1 MIDDWVVF
9 LLLFLAPVLSSIP
22 IVLAYKSKEWTE
34 KLPYLSVFG
43 IFVSVL
49 MSLYIF
55 FTFPK
60 ELPASQFAYPWIPEL
75 GINIV
80 LITDYLARY
89 MGVVTAVIA
98 FFIAI
103 YGLDYMKGDYR
114 PSWYWF
120 FFNLFTASML
130 LVVYSDNLFLLFVG
144 WEGLGAA
151 SWGLIGHW
159 FRDDDDI
166 AYVGKA
172 GRKVGPLELSWPPSF
187 GGWRAIST
195 IRFGDV
201 PMFFA
206 IAAIWV
212 LSPTLNIS
220 EIDWGSLFLGI
231 GAAGTIILMLCFLTG
246 LFTKSAQVPF
256 SEWLMTAMTGP
267 TTVSALLHSATMVA
281 AGAFVFLKVTW
292 YIQPWKP
299 EMHAIPG
306 LEIVFIVVL
315 FVGLISG
322 LYGALAGTGMLER
335 KVLLAASTMSSIGLM
350 FGAAAASY
358 WIGEPL
364 LVEIA
369 GEKISVAL
377 LVAFWYMAV
386 HAFAKASLFLVAGHL
401 IHATHSRFCCGGFEF
416 AKRMKT
422 PFIVTII
429 ATTFLVGI
437 PPLTAYWVKS
447 MMDEVH
453 LHLFHHATE
462 TGDIHL
468 AIPIALLIIT
478 SLVYSAILA
487 KFLSLNFIKG
497 EKPEHEHLE
506 GGGLM
511 KVGYVLMAS
520 VLFVLT
526 YHIFVLEET
535 EGFIHAGGEMLS
547 LGVGVAIF
555 IVYIAAIFK
564 PRITS
569 LSKLGTFFNDRMY
582 LPFLNDYIVPK
593 TGFFISRIV
602 QNYGN
607 RGIDGFFNT
616 RVIPGLFGIIS
627 RGIRAIQTGYLKSYV
642 KIVLGLVMV
651 FLIMAS
657 LWGLGL

>member
-1 MIDDWVVF
+1 M
-9 LLLFLAPVLSSIP
+9 
-22 IVLAYKSKEWTE
+22 
-34 KLPYLSVFG
+34 
-43 IFVSVL
+43 
-49 MSLYIF
+49 

-98 FFIAI
+98 FFIAV

-231 GAAGTIILMLCFLTG
+231 GAAGTIILMLCFLMG

-281 AGAFVFLKVTW
+281 AGAFVFLKLTW
-292 YIQPWKP
+292 YIEPW
-299 EMHAIPG
+299 HLHDVPG
-306 LEIVFIVVL
+306 HEYVFIFVL
-315 FVGLISG
+315 AIVLLSG
-322 LYGALAGTGMLER
+322 LSCTRCGTWKRER
-335 KVLLAASTMSSIGLM
+335 KVVLAASRIASTVLM
-350 FGAAAASY
+350 VPAAATC
-358 WIGEPL
+358 
-364 LVEIA
+364 
-369 GEKISVAL
+369 
-377 LVAFWYMAV
+377 
-386 HAFAKASLFLVAGHL
+386 H
-401 IHATHSRFCCGGFEF
+401 
-416 AKRMKT
+416 
-422 PFIVTII
+422 
-429 ATTFLVGI
+429 
-437 PPLTAYWVKS
+437 
-447 MMDEVH
+447 
-453 LHLFHHATE
+453 
-462 TGDIHL
+462 
-468 AIPIALLIIT
+468 
-478 SLVYSAILA
+478 
-487 KFLSLNFIKG
+487 
-497 EKPEHEHLE
+497 
-506 GGGLM
+506 
-511 KVGYVLMAS
+511 
-520 VLFVLT
+520 
-526 YHIFVLEET
+526 
-535 EGFIHAGGEMLS
+535 
-547 LGVGVAIF
+547 
-555 IVYIAAIFK
+555 
-564 PRITS
+564 
-569 LSKLGTFFNDRMY
+569 
-582 LPFLNDYIVPK
+582 
-593 TGFFISRIV
+593 
-602 QNYGN
+602 
-607 RGIDGFFNT
+607 
-616 RVIPGLFGIIS
+616 
-627 RGIRAIQTGYLKSYV
+627 
-642 KIVLGLVMV
+642 
-651 FLIMAS
+651 
-657 LWGLGL
+657 

>member
-1 MIDDWVVF
+1 MNEWIFF
-9 LLLFLAPVLSSIP
+9 LLLFMTPVVSSVP
-22 IVLAYKSKEWTE
+22 IALAYKSKEWTE
-34 KLPYLSVFG
+34 RLPYLSVFG

-55 FTFPK
+55 FTM
-60 ELPASQFAYPWIPEL
+60 EGQYSWPWLGPEL
-75 GINIV
+75 GINFV
-80 LITDYLARY
+80 FMCDYLSRY

-120 FFNLFTASML
+120 CFNLFTASML

-172 GRKVGPLELSWPPSF
+172 GRKVGPLELSWPPSS

-212 LSPTLNIS
+212 LAGNLNIS
-220 EIDWGSLFLGI
+220 EINWESLFMGI
-231 GAAGTIILMLCFLTG
+231 GAAGTIILMLCFLMG

-292 YIQPWKP
+292 YIEPWNL
-299 EMHAIPG
+299 HNVPG
-306 LEIVFIVVL
+306 LELVYTIVL
-315 FVGLISG
+315 FVGLLSG
-322 LYGALAGTGMLER
+322 LYGALCGSGMLER

-350 FGAAAASY
+350 FAAGAASF
-358 WIGEPL
+358 WFHH
-364 LVEIA
+364 EIA
-369 GEKISVAL
+369 GMNLAL
-377 LVAFWYMAV
+377 LVGFWYMAT

-401 IHATHSRFCCGGFEF
+401 IHATHSRFLCGGLEF
-416 AKRMKT
+416 GKRIK
-422 PFIVTII
+422 PAFIATII
-429 ATTFLVGI
+429 ATTFLIGM

-447 MMDEVH
+447 GMDEVMEH
-453 LHLFHHATE
+453 LYLHEPHIVL
-462 TGDIHL
+462 
-468 AIPIALLIIT
+468 PIILLILT
-478 SLVYSAILA
+478 SLTYSAIMA
-487 KFLSLNFIKG
+487 RFLSLNFIKG

-511 KVGYVLMAS
+511 KLGYSMMVS
-520 VLFVLT
+520 VLFILLFL
-526 YHIFVLEET
+526 IFINEET
-535 EGFIHAGGEMLS
+535 AGFVHAGYMS
-547 LGVGVAIF
+547 MSFVVGVGALIAYLVALY
-555 IVYIAAIFK
+555 V
-564 PRITS
+564 PRIS
-569 LSKLGTFFNDRMY
+569 IFSRVPGTFFNDRMY
-582 LPFLNDYIVPK
+582 LPYLNDYITPK
-593 TGFFISRIV
+593 IGFFISYMV
-602 QNYGN
+602 QEFGN
-607 RGIDGFFNT
+607 RGIDAFFNT
-616 RVIPGLFGIIS
+616 KVIPGLFGAIS
-627 RGIRAIQTGYLKSYV
+627 KGIRKIQIGYLNVYV
-642 KIVLGLVMV
+642 KIVLGFVML
-651 FLIMAS
+651 FLIIAS
-657 LWGLGL
+657 IGGIGL

>member
-1 MIDDWVVF
+1 MIDNWVVF
-9 LLLFLAPVLSSIP
+9 LLLFLAPVISSIP

-60 ELPASQFAYPWIPEL
+60 ELPACQFAYPWIPDL

-89 MGVVTAVIA
+89 MGVVTALIA
-98 FFIAI
+98 FFIAV

-172 GRKVGPLELSWPPSF
+172 GRKVGPLKLSWPPSF

-212 LSPTLNIS
+212 LTGNLNIS
-220 EIDWGSLFLGI
+220 EIDWGSLFMGI
-231 GAAGTIILMLCFLTG
+231 GAAGTIILMLCFLMG

-292 YIQPWKP
+292 YIEPW
-299 EMHAIPG
+299 HLHGVPG
-306 LEIVFIVVL
+306 VELVYTIVL
-315 FVGLISG
+315 FVGLLSG
-322 LYGALAGTGMLER
+322 LYGALAGSGMLER

-350 FGAAAASY
+350 FAAGAASF
-358 WIGEPL
+358 WIHH
-364 LVEIA
+364 EIA
-369 GEKISVAL
+369 GINLAL

-429 ATTFLVGI
+429 ATTFLVGM

-447 MMDEVH
+447 AMDEVMEVLWH
-453 LHLFHHATE
+453 EHHM
-462 TGDIHL
+462 L
-468 AIPIALLIIT
+468 IPIILLILT
-478 SLVYSAILA
+478 SLIYSAIMA
-487 KFLSLNFIKG
+487 RFLSLNFVRG

-511 KVGYVLMAS
+511 KLGYTMMVS
-520 VLFVLT
+520 VLFILL
-526 YHIFVLEET
+526 YLIFTNAET
-535 EGFIHAGGEMLS
+535 EAFVHAGYAS
-547 LGVGVAIF
+547 VSFAVGAGALIAYVIA
-555 IVYIAAIFK
+555 VYV
-564 PRITS
+564 PRLKVFS
-569 LSKLGTFFNDRMY
+569 RVPGTFFNDRMY

-651 FLIMAS
+651 FLIIAS

>member
-1 MIDDWVVF
+1 MIIDAWVVF
-9 LLLFLAPVLSSIP
+9 LLLFLAPVVSSIP

-34 KLPYLSVFG
+34 KLPCLSVFG
-43 IFVSVL
+43 IFISVL

-60 ELPASQFAYPWIPEL
+60 ELPASQFAYPWIPDL

-89 MGVVTAVIA
+89 MGVVTALIA
-98 FFIAI
+98 FFIAV

-212 LSPTLNIS
+212 LTGNLNIS
-220 EIDWGSLFLGI
+220 EIDWGSLFMGI
-231 GAAGTIILMLCFLTG
+231 GAVGTVILMLCFLMG

-292 YIQPWKP
+292 YIEPW
-299 EMHAIPG
+299 HLHDVPG
-306 LEIVFIVVL
+306 LELVYTIVL
-315 FVGLISG
+315 FVGLLSG
-322 LYGALAGTGMLER
+322 LYGALAGSGMLER

-350 FGAAAASY
+350 FAAGAASF
-358 WIGEPL
+358 WIYE
-364 LVEIA
+364 EIA
-369 GEKISVAL
+369 GINLAL
-377 LVAFWYMAV
+377 LVGFWYMAV

-401 IHATHSRFCCGGFEF
+401 IHATHSRFCCGGLEF

-422 PFIVTII
+422 PFIATII
-429 ATTFLVGI
+429 ATTFLVGM

-447 MMDEVH
+447 AMDEVMELLWH
-453 LHLFHHATE
+453 EHHM
-462 TGDIHL
+462 L
-468 AIPIALLIIT
+468 IPIILLILT
-478 SLVYSAILA
+478 SLIYSAIMA
-487 KFLSLNFIKG
+487 RFLSLNFVRS

-511 KVGYVLMAS
+511 KLGYTMMVSM
-520 VLFVLT
+520 LFVLL
-526 YHIFVLEET
+526 YLIFTNAET
-535 EGFIHAGGEMLS
+535 KAFVHAGYAS
-547 LGVGVAIF
+547 VSFAVGAGALIAYVLA
-555 IVYIAAIFK
+555 VYV
-564 PRITS
+564 PRLKVFS
-569 LSKLGTFFNDRMY
+569 RVPGTFFNDRMY

-651 FLIMAS
+651 FLVIAS
-657 LWGLGL
+657 LWGMGL

>member
-1 MIDDWVVF
+1 MIIDAWVVF
-9 LLLFLAPVLSSIP
+9 LLLFLAPVVSSIP

-34 KLPYLSVFG
+34 KLPCLSVFG
-43 IFVSVL
+43 IFISVL

-60 ELPASQFAYPWIPEL
+60 ELPASQFAYPWIPDL

-89 MGVVTAVIA
+89 MGVVTALIA
-98 FFIAI
+98 FFIAV

-212 LSPTLNIS
+212 LTGNLNIS
-220 EIDWGSLFLGI
+220 EIDWGSLFMGI
-231 GAAGTIILMLCFLTG
+231 GAVGTVILMLCFLMG

-292 YIQPWKP
+292 YIEPW
-299 EMHAIPG
+299 HLHGVPG
-306 LEIVFIVVL
+306 LEVVYTVVL
-315 FVGLISG
+315 FVGLLSG
-322 LYGALAGTGMLER
+322 LYGALAGSGMLER

-350 FGAAAASY
+350 FAAGAASF
-358 WIGEPL
+358 WIHE
-364 LVEIA
+364 EIA
-369 GEKISVAL
+369 GINLAL
-377 LVAFWYMAV
+377 LVGFWYMAV

-401 IHATHSRFCCGGFEF
+401 IHATHSRFCCGGLEF

-422 PFIVTII
+422 PFIATII
-429 ATTFLVGI
+429 ATTFLVGM

-447 MMDEVH
+447 AMDEVMELLWH
-453 LHLFHHATE
+453 EHHM
-462 TGDIHL
+462 L
-468 AIPIALLIIT
+468 IPIILLILT
-478 SLVYSAILA
+478 SLIYSAIMA
-487 KFLSLNFIKG
+487 RFLSLNFVRS

-511 KVGYVLMAS
+511 KLGYTMMVSM
-520 VLFVLT
+520 LFVLL
-526 YHIFVLEET
+526 YLIFTNAET
-535 EGFIHAGGEMLS
+535 KAFVHAGYAS
-547 LGVGVAIF
+547 VSFAVGAGALIAYVLA
-555 IVYIAAIFK
+555 VYV
-564 PRITS
+564 PRLKVFS
-569 LSKLGTFFNDRMY
+569 RVPGTFFNDRMY

-651 FLIMAS
+651 FLVIAS
-657 LWGLGL
+657 LWGMGL

>member
-1 MIDDWVVF
+1 MIIDDWLVF

-22 IVLAYKSKEWTE
+22 IALVYKSDKWTE

-43 IFVSVL
+43 IFISVL

-55 FTFPK
+55 TSFP
-60 ELPASQFAYPWIPEL
+60 ENQQYAYTWIPDL
-75 GINIV
+75 GINFV
-80 LITDYLARY
+80 LITDYLSCY
-89 MGVVTAVIA
+89 MGVITAVIA

-159 FRDDDDI
+159 FRDDDEI
-166 AYVGKA
+166 AYVGVPK
-172 GRKVGPLELSWPPSF
+172 RKVGPLELSWPPSF

-201 PMFFA
+201 PMFLA

-212 LSPTLNIS
+212 LAGNLNIS
-220 EIDWGSLFLGI
+220 EINWETLFLNI
-231 GAAGTIILMLCFLTG
+231 GAAGTIILLVCFLMG

-281 AGAFVFLKVTW
+281 AGAFVFIKISW
-292 YIQPWKP
+292 YIKPW
-299 EMHAIPG
+299 ELHHVPG
-306 LEIVFIVVL
+306 LEIVYIIALFI
-315 FVGLISG
+315 GLISG
-322 LYGALAGTGMLER
+322 LYGALAGSGMLER

-350 FGAAAASY
+350 FAVGAASF
-358 WIGEPL
+358 WIHE
-364 LVEIA
+364 EIA
-369 GEKISVAL
+369 GINLAL

-386 HAFAKASLFLVAGHL
+386 HAFAKASLFLVSGHL
-401 IHATHSRFCCGGFEF
+401 IHATHSRFSCGGFEF
-416 AKRMKT
+416 GKRIKI

-447 MMDEVH
+447 AMDKSMEILWH
-453 LHLFHHATE
+453 EHHM
-462 TGDIHL
+462 L
-468 AIPIALLIIT
+468 LPIILLILT
-478 SLVYSAILA
+478 SLIYSAIMA
-487 KFLSLNFIKG
+487 RFLSLNFVRG

-511 KVGYVLMAS
+511 KLGYTMMVS
-520 VLFVLT
+520 VLFILL
-526 YHIFVLEET
+526 YLIFTNAET
-535 EGFIHAGGEMLS
+535 KGFVDAGYAS
-547 LGVGVAIF
+547 VSFAVGAGALIAYVIA
-555 IVYIAAIFK
+555 VYV
-564 PRITS
+564 PRLKVFS
-569 LSKLGTFFNDRMY
+569 RVPGTFFNDRMY
-582 LPFLNDYIVPK
+582 LPFLNDYIMPK

-627 RGIRAIQTGYLKSYV
+627 KGIRAIQTGYLKSYV

-651 FLIMAS
+651 FLIVES

>member
-1 MIDDWVVF
+1 MNEWIIF
-9 LLLFLAPVLSSIP
+9 LLLFLAPVVSSIP
-22 IVLAYKSKEWTE
+22 IALAYKSKEWTE

-55 FTFPK
+55 FVFP
-60 ELPASQFAYPWIPEL
+60 ENLPACRFSYSWIPGT
-75 GINIV
+75 GIDIV
-80 LITDYLARY
+80 LITDYLSRY
-89 MGVVTAVIA
+89 MGVITALIA

-201 PMFFA
+201 PMFLA

-212 LSPTLNIS
+212 LTGGNLNIS
-220 EIDWGSLFLGI
+220 EIEWGTLFVTI
-231 GAAGTIILMLCFLTG
+231 GAAGTIILLFCFLMG

-281 AGAFVFLKVTW
+281 AGAFVFIKLTW
-292 YIQPWKP
+292 YIKPW
-299 EMHAIPG
+299 ELHHVPG
-306 LEIVFIVVL
+306 LNYVYIFALFI
-315 FVGLISG
+315 GLISG
-322 LYGALAGTGMLER
+322 LYGALSGSGMLER

-350 FGAAAASY
+350 FAAAAASF
-358 WIGEPL
+358 WVGHF
-364 LVEIA
+364 
-369 GEKISVAL
+369 AL

-386 HAFAKASLFLVAGHL
+386 HAFAKASLFLVSGHL
-401 IHATHSRFCCGGFEF
+401 IHATHTRFSVGGLEF
-416 AKRMKT
+416 GKRMKT

-447 MMDEVH
+447 GMDEVMEH
-453 LHLFHHATE
+453 L
-462 TGDIHL
+462 IHPL
-468 AIPIALLIIT
+468 GLIPLILLILT
-478 SLVYSAILA
+478 SLVYAAIMA
-487 KFLSLNFIKG
+487 RFLSLNFIKG
-497 EKPEHEHLE
+497 EKPHHEHLE

-511 KVGYVLMAS
+511 KLGYVMMVS
-520 VLFVLT
+520 VLIYILFYLVL
-526 YHIFVLEET
+526 FRKEEIPH
-535 EGFIHAGGEMLS
+535 EFISAGGLLTS
-547 LGVGVAIF
+547 FGVGIAILAC
-555 IVYIAAIFK
+555 YCIALYK
-564 PRITS
+564 PRIS
-569 LSKLGTFFNDRMY
+569 ALSKIPGTFFNDRMY
-582 LPFLNDYIVPK
+582 LPFVNDYILPK
-593 TGFFISRIV
+593 TGFFVSHLV
-602 QNYGN
+602 QDYGN

-616 RVIPGLFGIIS
+616 KVMPGLFERIS
-627 RGIRAIQTGYLKSYV
+627 KGIRTIQTGYLKTYIR
-642 KIVLGLVMV
+642 IVLGLVMI
-651 FLIMAS
+651 FLVIAS
-657 LWGLGL
+657 IGGMWI

>member
-1 MIDDWVVF
+1 MIDAWVVF
-9 LLLFLAPVLSSIP
+9 LLLFLAPVVSSIP
-22 IVLAYKSKEWTE
+22 IVLAYKSKGWTE

-60 ELPASQFAYPWIPEL
+60 ALPASQFAYPWIPDL

-98 FFIAI
+98 FFIAV

-212 LSPTLNIS
+212 LTGNLNIS
-220 EIDWGSLFLGI
+220 EIDWGSLFMGI
-231 GAAGTIILMLCFLTG
+231 GAVGTIILMLCFLMG

-292 YIQPWKP
+292 YIEPW
-299 EMHAIPG
+299 HLHGVPG
-306 LEIVFIVVL
+306 LEFVYTVVL
-315 FVGLISG
+315 FVGLLSG
-322 LYGALAGTGMLER
+322 LYGALAGSGMLER

-350 FGAAAASY
+350 FAAGAASF
-358 WIGEPL
+358 WIHE
-364 LVEIA
+364 EIA
-369 GEKISVAL
+369 GINLAL

-386 HAFAKASLFLVAGHL
+386 HAFAKASLFLVAGH
-401 IHATHSRFCCGGFEF
+401 
-416 AKRMKT
+416 
-422 PFIVTII
+422 
-429 ATTFLVGI
+429 
-437 PPLTAYWVKS
+437 
-447 MMDEVH
+447 
-453 LHLFHHATE
+453 
-462 TGDIHL
+462 
-468 AIPIALLIIT
+468 
-478 SLVYSAILA
+478 
-487 KFLSLNFIKG
+487 
-497 EKPEHEHLE
+497 
-506 GGGLM
+506 
-511 KVGYVLMAS
+511 
-520 VLFVLT
+520 
-526 YHIFVLEET
+526 
-535 EGFIHAGGEMLS
+535 
-547 LGVGVAIF
+547 
-555 IVYIAAIFK
+555 
-564 PRITS
+564 
-569 LSKLGTFFNDRMY
+569 
-582 LPFLNDYIVPK
+582 
-593 TGFFISRIV
+593 
-602 QNYGN
+602 
-607 RGIDGFFNT
+607 
-616 RVIPGLFGIIS
+616 
-627 RGIRAIQTGYLKSYV
+627 
-642 KIVLGLVMV
+642 
-651 FLIMAS
+651 
-657 LWGLGL
+657 

>member
-1 MIDDWVVF
+1 MIIDDWLVF

-22 IVLAYKSKEWTE
+22 IALVYKSDKWTE

-43 IFVSVL
+43 IFISVL

-55 FTFPK
+55 TSFP
-60 ELPASQFAYPWIPEL
+60 ENQQYAYTWIPDL
-75 GINIV
+75 GINFV
-80 LITDYLARY
+80 LITDYLSCY
-89 MGVVTAVIA
+89 MGVITAVIA

-159 FRDDDDI
+159 FRDDDEI
-166 AYVGKA
+166 AYVGVPK
-172 GRKVGPLELSWPPSF
+172 RKVGPLELSWPPSF

-201 PMFFA
+201 PMFLA

-212 LSPTLNIS
+212 LAGNLNIS
-220 EIDWGSLFLGI
+220 EINWETLFLNI
-231 GAAGTIILMLCFLTG
+231 GAAGTIILLVCFLIG

-281 AGAFVFLKVTW
+281 AGAFVFIKISW
-292 YIQPWKP
+292 YIKPW
-299 EMHAIPG
+299 ELHHVPG
-306 LEIVFIVVL
+306 LEIVYIIALFI
-315 FVGLISG
+315 GLISG
-322 LYGALAGTGMLER
+322 LYGALAGSGMLER

-350 FGAAAASY
+350 FAVGAASF
-358 WIGEPL
+358 WIHE
-364 LVEIA
+364 EIA
-369 GEKISVAL
+369 GINLAL

-386 HAFAKASLFLVAGHL
+386 HAFAKASLFLVSGHL
-401 IHATHSRFCCGGFEF
+401 IHATHSRFSCGGFEF
-416 AKRMKT
+416 GKRMKI

-447 MMDEVH
+447 AMDKSMEILWH
-453 LHLFHHATE
+453 EHHM
-462 TGDIHL
+462 L
-468 AIPIALLIIT
+468 LPIILLILT
-478 SLVYSAILA
+478 SLIYSAIMA
-487 KFLSLNFIKG
+487 RFLSLNFVRG

-511 KVGYVLMAS
+511 KLGYTMMVS
-520 VLFVLT
+520 GLF
-526 YHIFVLEET
+526 
-535 EGFIHAGGEMLS
+535 
-547 LGVGVAIF
+547 
-555 IVYIAAIFK
+555 
-564 PRITS
+564 
-569 LSKLGTFFNDRMY
+569 FFLIYTHFPFYKRNV
-582 LPFLNDYIVPK
+582 FLNFYLYTLLNRDFIAYINC
-593 TGFFISRIV
+593 R
-602 QNYGN
+602 Q
-607 RGIDGFFNT
+607 
-616 RVIPGLFGIIS
+616 
-627 RGIRAIQTGYLKSYV
+627 
-642 KIVLGLVMV
+642 
-651 FLIMAS
+651 
-657 LWGLGL
+657 

>member
-1 MIDDWVVF
+1 MIDDWIVF
-9 LLLFLAPVLSSIP
+9 LLLFLAPVVTSIP
-22 IVLAYKSKEWTE
+22 IVLAYKSKVWTE

-43 IFVSVL
+43 IFISVL

-55 FTFPK
+55 FTFPR

-89 MGVVTAVIA
+89 MGVITAVIA

-220 EIDWGSLFLGI
+220 EIDWGSLFMGI
-231 GAAGTIILMLCFLTG
+231 GAAGTIILLLCFLTG

-292 YIQPWKP
+292 YIEPW
-299 EMHAIPG
+299 HLHGVPG
-306 LEIVFIVVL
+306 VELVYTIVL
-315 FVGLISG
+315 FVGLLSG
-322 LYGALAGTGMLER
+322 LYGALAGSGMLER

-350 FGAAAASY
+350 FAAGAASF
-358 WIGEPL
+358 WIHH
-364 LVEIA
+364 EIA
-369 GEKISVAL
+369 GINLAL

-386 HAFAKASLFLVAGHL
+386 HAFAKASLFLVSGHL

-429 ATTFLVGI
+429 ATTFLVGM

-447 MMDEVH
+447 GMDEVMEH
-453 LHLFHHATE
+453 L
-462 TGDIHL
+462 IHPL
-468 AIPIALLIIT
+468 GFIPLILLILT
-478 SLVYSAILA
+478 SLIYSAIMA
-487 KFLSLNFIKG
+487 RFLSLNFVRG

-511 KVGYVLMAS
+511 KLGYTMMVS
-520 VLFVLT
+520 VLFILL
-526 YHIFVLEET
+526 YLIFTNAET
-535 EGFIHAGGEMLS
+535 KGFVDAGYAS
-547 LGVGVAIF
+547 VSFAVGAGAL
-555 IVYIAAIFK
+555 IVYVIAVYV
-564 PRITS
+564 PRLKVFS
-569 LSKLGTFFNDRMY
+569 RVPGTFFNDRMY

-651 FLIMAS
+651 FLIIAS